1 MGECARRGSR
11 VSFVAG
17 DETRTLIS
25 QFPRVTTD
33 TNTIIALTFTTR
45 TPCEAPAEYMFSAI
59 EDTSRSRRGE
69 RPSLPKPTGAGQAG

>member
-17 DETRTLIS
+17 DETRPVIS
-25 QFPRVTTD
+25 QFPLVTTY
-33 TNTIIALTFTTR
+33 TNTIIAFNFTTR

-59 EDTSRSRRGE
+59 EDTSRYRRGE
-69 RPSLPKPTGAGQAG
+69 PPSLPRPTGAGQAG